1 MISFDNIPVCT
12 RTGISRSN
20 NNNGSTEEPIVI
32 KKYIVNES
40 TLTYLDNWKV
50 DTKNVENYVGFTNWS
65 SGSSDSTTVNKA
77 NNYAQGMG
85 LIKSNSGKI
94 YLATTSTKTNAT
106 ANDYGVLAIHD
117 AQAKTQLN
125 AAAFKFEHGNSA
137 SFLDEFSVATVNLD
151 NAGTVKC
158 YALNSNKA
166 PFEDAET
173 TTTLNALLKNQ
184 VYPWFTSTYPDINF
198 TGIGALQV
206 VDKVDHLDI
215 VMLIRGN
222 QKGYIVATM
231 NKAQTITGMRV
242 IFTDKL
248 EGTYGGFCVYK
259 DHIYQITSH
268 KSKGNRVGVFNI
280 NTGETVTIMENIQ
293 SFTGISNASKE
304 GEAIQICD
312 GIMYLYFSSQV
323 TWSSADG
330 VPAGAGV
337 CGKIARYSFED
348 IDTEN
353 LLA

>member
-1 MISFDNIPVCT
+1 MINFDNIPVCT

-20 NNNGSTEEPIVI
+20 NNHDNTEEPVI
-32 KKYIVNES
+32 TKKYIVNES

-50 DTKNVENYVGFTNWS
+50 STKDVENYVGFTNWANS
-65 SGSSDSTTVNKA
+65 ADSTTVNKA

-85 LIKSNSGKI
+85 LIKTNSGKI
-94 YLATTSTKTNAT
+94 YLATTSTKSGAT

-125 AAAFKFEHGNSA
+125 AAAFKFTHGNSA
-137 SFLDEFSVATVNLD
+137 AFIDEFSVATVNLD

-158 YALNSNKA
+158 YALNSNKL

-173 TTTLNALLKNQ
+173 TTMLNSVLKNQ
-184 VYPWFTSTYPDINF
+184 VYPWFTSTYPNINF
-198 TGIGALQV
+198 TGIGALQF
-206 VDKVDHLDI
+206 VDKADHLDI
-215 VMLIRGN
+215 VMLIRGD
-222 QKGYIVATM
+222 QKGYIIAAM
-231 NKAQTITGMRV
+231 DKNANITSMRA

-259 DHIYQITSH
+259 EHIYQVTSD
-268 KSKGNRVGVFNI
+268 KSKGNKVGVFDI
-280 NTGETVTIMENIQ
+280 KTGETVALMGNIP
-293 SFTGISNASKE
+293 SFTGTSNANKE

-323 TWSSADG
+323 TWTSDDG
-330 VPAGAGV
+330 VPAGQGV

-353 LLA
+353 L